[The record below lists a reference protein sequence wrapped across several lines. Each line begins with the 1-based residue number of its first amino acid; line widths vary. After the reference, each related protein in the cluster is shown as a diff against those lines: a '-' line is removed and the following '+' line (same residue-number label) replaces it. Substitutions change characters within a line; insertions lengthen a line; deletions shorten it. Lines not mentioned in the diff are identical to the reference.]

1 MTTATLTTDSDTDC
15 SIVSQV
21 GISSTRK
28 VREFSAMDK
37 TTTLELLKRYHQAPS
52 AYLRDRIVRLNIGLV
67 KKEVLFWTDRHSEIY
82 DDLLQ
87 VGSLGL
93 IGACDRFELNR
104 GYAFSSFA
112 VRYIRGEIQHYLR
125 DKSTSVRIPRRCMD
139 LYQQSIKMMQK
150 LRNTLQ
156 REPSN
161 REVANALGVSLCEWQ
176 EAKLAY
182 QNRAPIS
189 LDAPIRSE
197 ENDSASIGD
206 LVADPRSNMQSQQDE
221 KFRLQQA
228 LGLLEQRT
236 REIVEFVFIEDLPQ
250 REVAKMFGVSAVTIS
265 RQLKKGLSTLRGVLE
280 AEAC

>member
-1 MTTATLTTDSDTDC
+1 MTTATFAVKSNISKLSG
-15 SIVSQV
+15 SIH
-21 GISSTRK
+21 THK
-28 VREFSAMDK
+28 AREFSAADK
-37 TTTLELLKRYHQAPS
+37 TTTLELLNQYRKAPS
-52 AYLRDRIVRLNIGLV
+52 AYLRDRLVRLNIGLV
-67 KKEVLFWTDRHSEIY
+67 KKEVTFWADRHSEIY

-87 VGSLGL
+87 VGSMGL
-93 IGACDRFELNR
+93 IGALERFELNR

-125 DKSTSVRIPRRCMD
+125 DKSSSVRIPRRCLD
-139 LYQQSIKMMQK
+139 LQQQSVRVMQK

-156 REPSN
+156 REPSA
-161 REVANALGVSLCEWQ
+161 REVANALGVSLNEWQ
-176 EAKLAY
+176 ETKLAY
-182 QNRAPIS
+182 QNRAPLS

-197 ENDSASIGD
+197 EDDSASIGD
-206 LVADPRSNMQSQQDE
+206 LVADPKSNMQMQQDE

-228 LGLLEQRT
+228 LSLLEQRT

-250 REVAKMFGVSAVTIS
+250 REVAKMLGVSAVTIS

>member
-1 MTTATLTTDSDTDC
+1 MTTAVLTFLSDIPTQS
-15 SIVSQV
+15 SI
-21 GISSTRK
+21 TTHK
-28 VREFSAMDK
+28 VREFSAADK
-37 TTTLELLKRYHQAPS
+37 TTTLELLKQYRKAPS

-67 KKEVLFWTDRHSEIY
+67 KKEVHFWADRHSELY
-82 DDLLQ
+82 DDLIQ
-87 VGSLGL
+87 VGALGL
-93 IGACDRFELNR
+93 IGAVDRFELNR

-125 DKSTSVRIPRRCMD
+125 DKNSSVRIPRRWMD
-139 LYQQSIKMMQK
+139 LQQQSVRVMQK

-156 REPSN
+156 REPSAK
-161 REVANALGVSLCEWQ
+161 EVANALGVTLSEWQ
-176 EAKLAY
+176 EAKLAC
-182 QNRAPIS
+182 QNRAPLS

-197 ENDSASIGD
+197 EEESSSIGD
-206 LVADPRSNMQSQQDE
+206 LVADPRSNMQLQQDE

-228 LGLLEQRT
+228 LSLLEQRT

-265 RQLKKGLSTLRGVLE
+265 RQLKKGLSTLRCALE